1 MSTYLETPQDLDRLL
16 EGAPSSAV
24 ILNEAR
30 EEGDALPLS
39 QVLTTLLRG
48 PTRSFTALVGY
59 FGHRVDETAIE
70 QYGSVT
76 DPSGFGQVD
85 GEDPAGLV
93 VREAVEENLREG
105 QSFGQTAFRLL
116 AGAMSSPTAQGASR
130 AWYWLCRF
138 RHEAPEGREAT
149 DRLREAFTE
158 RADSPDHSFVDAA
171 TALLEPGAY
180 GESPFNLGAEEFA
193 SRLDRDGEENLE
205 QVLEETLF
213 ANVVGEAQ
221 TRLQAGAA
229 ILVGFFLQRR
239 ADFRINPHGEQEG
252 PIFHPKIYV
261 VERGEDGGS
270 VQTGSIVGSHNW
282 TVPGLGLDGA
292 SEGPSRNVEVATL
305 HLGDGHHW
313 AAAAHEEHDLDGA
326 LSGRVCGTARH
337 LFQAA
342 EFTLGAW
349 DRDPDNRLPAG
360 RLKETTENRAGEL
373 QLKRDTESRET
384 FRSLLV
390 YLRRLVADLS
400 HLDLENRHDEFF
412 DRFRLTGQF
421 EQVAGSEDDMGEDG
435 IEVLF
440 GGKIP
445 ASYQVDGAVR
455 LLSILEGAGSG
466 DGARGAF
473 LTDEAGLGKTLS
485 AKMALAIQAATR
497 LAERGLEGAPLRM
510 SLIVPAAL
518 TGSAGEEGEA
528 PSGWHLHAREVRRA
542 TRALLRD
549 VCQGVEPDEAEALT
563 AEDRLQIKVFSQ
575 GIFSPSTEQLPDA
588 ESKEEIAEEVTFGES
603 FEGRL
608 DDYQFI
614 AESELV
620 SIDESHAFRNQE
632 SKRTRVLRLL
642 LSLPVPGEEE
652 WDLVPPSGEDFSAS
666 SEAFPDGIERRV
678 LCLSAT
684 PFNNE
689 IEDIITQIGHFA
701 QHQDWERP
709 YGTVGQ
715 TEMSGEGFQRPLDQ
729 AIETWQTSTDLGER
743 AEAFRTIVQYARRH
757 LHRTRKL
764 SVPADQ
770 IEEKRMQG
778 ETEKLRSRYDDLG
791 PEYVWGAEGSDY
803 REAFATALDWLDD
816 EEQSEEEDVDPEEL
830 KRKQFQA
837 RQKLEGILLSLFV
850 QRSRV
855 RALRIIE
862 AAGATTSGEGTTERA
877 PDVSEMFR
885 EPRRPRQPL
894 ALNRRHRAEETG
906 EGSLEAS
913 ILDNLFRLLY
923 PTDSG
928 EGAEEGSGGGDRAPQ
943 LSLKAYEV
951 SALRGQRSVQAARN
965 AIGFQVTNLIKRL
978 QSSPYSFFRTLVRG
992 LLRRSLIELALVERL
1007 LDGAESGDIGL
1018 PDEVDGEVLRENL
1031 DAMSGRLTEFPA
1043 LPNVVE
1049 LMEGEYGQGG
1059 YGRPSLVGLSGLE
1072 EGEDG
1077 GLSHPDRQVDVEGHF
1092 EEMCHLLG
1100 DEDERARWDPS
1111 FEDPGPG
1118 EERQGWV
1125 SLLLSQVED
1134 GLESA
1139 LWQDI
1144 SAILEVADDL
1154 SHRIWGKESPETD
1167 VGRPFDDIWKERRTA
1182 PPEEAE
1188 GMADWLGRRLET
1200 DERARTLMAWLLVQT
1215 AARSYAEDRPA
1226 RAFLRGGG
1234 RTLIFTEYS
1243 DTQDYLLALFA
1254 ALYVVFQEPG
1264 QAGRRAE
1271 DLRERLIEEMQG
1283 IVSDLHQQSERVTQA
1298 DAERFHFADPTTFA
1312 SPIAKG
1318 AEGWFDD
1325 WVGQVEDTPSLFAEI
1340 VEDLCETFLRVR
1352 GDEADRLLEEEDIA
1366 PRGEAEGEE
1375 LSIGSLSLDSQVD
1388 AFSPWYQL
1396 EPESD
1401 IEKSEEAL
1409 GYVRRLEEAA
1419 RFPVHTILTTDVL
1432 AEGVNLQECGVVV
1445 HYDLPWNPTK
1455 LIQRNGRIDRR
1466 LNPTFEKPARRK
1478 KLHEELAE
1486 AASHVAPSEAEEGWR
1501 APEFYPPEQVYHLT
1515 VLPIEPEIIRSGI
1528 DPSLATRVSES
1539 LREKLGAIRT
1549 LFGLSNWP
1557 IVLTHEDTQ
1566 EVLTGELDFETPG
1579 FRRREDLFA
1588 ALRQL
1593 EDSATEANER
1603 YKSVDAQLSVHLRVP
1618 REARLRLVD
1627 LFADPEDPG
1636 TSEAWE
1642 RVVAAGVTSWTKPRP
1657 ESRTVYSD
1665 TEWKSALGSDLGALS
1680 GVLVVEDE
1688 EADGGYSFITW
1699 GVARGTGVR
1708 DTVGRR
1714 ILPAYIRPTDVEEK
1728 TAEVSFQD
1736 LTTLAPLGDWESL
1749 EGAAPSAPSDL
1760 AADLVKTV
1768 IDIALDQGITERS
1781 PERKDDPYPDADL
1794 GPDIPSEFADFLK
1807 GSSFLN
1813 TIIETNRTVS
1823 KRPGFG
1829 DEPTELMLLQGS
1841 EEEAPEGEPAFNL
1854 WVTFEE

>member
-1 MSTYLETPQDLDRLL
+1 
-16 EGAPSSAV
+16 
-24 ILNEAR
+24 
-30 EEGDALPLS
+30 
-39 QVLTTLLRG
+39 
-48 PTRSFTALVGY
+48 
-59 FGHRVDETAIE
+59 
-70 QYGSVT
+70 VT
-76 DPSGFGQVD
+76 DPTGFGEVD
-85 GEDPAGLV
+85 GEDPAGII

-105 QSFGQTAFRLL
+105 QSFDQAAFRLL
-116 AGAMSSPTAQGASR
+116 AGAMSSTTARDASR

-138 RHEAPEGREAT
+138 RHEAPAGREIT
-149 DRLREAFTE
+149 DGLREAFIE
-158 RADSPDHSFVDAA
+158 RASSSDYSFVDAA
-171 TALLEPGAY
+171 TALLEPGGY
-180 GESPFNLGAEEFA
+180 DESPFNLGADEFA
-193 SRLDRDGEENLE
+193 SRLDGDGEEPLGH
-205 QVLEETLF
+205 VLEKTLIE
-213 ANVVGEAQ
+213 NVIGEV
-221 TRLQAGAA
+221 RSNSRVGAA
-229 ILVGFFLQRR
+229 ILLGFFLQRR
-239 ADFRINPHGEQEG
+239 ADFRINPQGENEG

-261 VERGEDGGS
+261 VERGGDGDS
-270 VQTGSIVGSHNW
+270 AQTGSIVGSHNW
-282 TVPGLGLDGA
+282 TVPGLGLDSA
-292 SEGPSRNVEVATL
+292 NRSSSRNVEVATL
-305 HLGDGHHW
+305 HLEEGHHW
-313 AAAAHEEHDLDGA
+313 AHDGGGEDHGGV
-326 LSGRVCGTARH
+326 GRDSNGTLGGQVCGTARH
-337 LFQAA
+337 LFDSA

-349 DRDPDNRLPAG
+349 EEPSDNLLPAG
-360 RLKETTENRAGEL
+360 QLVEATRSRGGEL

-412 DRFRLTGQF
+412 DRFRLTGRF
-421 EQVAGSEDDMGEDG
+421 EQASGSEGDSGEE
-435 IEVLF
+435 EVLF

-455 LLSILEGAGSG
+455 LLSILEGTGSG

-485 AKMALAIQAATR
+485 AKMTLAILAATR
-497 LAERGLEGAPLRM
+497 LSERGLDGAPLKM

-518 TGSAGEEGEA
+518 TGSPGEEGEA

-542 TRALLRD
+542 TRALLKD

-563 AEDRLQIKVFSQ
+563 AEDRLQINVFSQ

-588 ESKEEIAEEVTFGES
+588 EDKEEIAEEVAFTES

-632 SKRTRVLRLL
+632 SKRTRLLRLL

-652 WDLVPPSGEDFSAS
+652 WNLVPPSGEDFSVA

-770 IEEKRMQG
+770 IEEKRRQG

-791 PEYVWGAEGSDY
+791 PEYIWGGEGSDY
-803 REAFATALDWLDD
+803 RDAFATALEWLHD
-816 EEQSEEEDVDPEEL
+816 EERSEEDDVDREEL
-830 KRKQFQA
+830 ERKRFEA
-837 RQKLEGILLSLFV
+837 RQDLEGILTSLFV

-894 ALNRRHRAEETG
+894 ALNRRHRAEEKG

-928 EGAEEGSGGGDRAPQ
+928 EGTEEGSADSAGAPQ

-1007 LDGAESGDIGL
+1007 LDHAESGDVDL
-1018 PDEVDGEVLRENL
+1018 PDEVDGEALRENL

-1059 YGRPSLVGLSGLE
+1059 YGRPSLVNLSGLE

-1092 EEMCHLLG
+1092 EEICQLLG
-1100 DEDERARWDPS
+1100 DEDERARWDPG

-1144 SAILEVADDL
+1144 STILEVADDL

-1167 VGRPFDDIWKERRTA
+1167 VGKPFDDIWKERRTA

-1200 DERARTLMAWLLVQT
+1200 DERARTLMAWLLVQA
-1215 AARSYAEDRPA
+1215 AARSYADDRPA
-1226 RAFLRGGG
+1226 RAFLRGGD

-1271 DLRERLIEEMQG
+1271 DLRERLLEEMQG

-1298 DAERFHFADPTTFA
+1298 DTERFHFADPTTFA

-1325 WVGQVEDTPSLFAEI
+1325 WLGQVEDTPSLFAE
-1340 VEDLCETFLRVR
+1340 VVQDLCDTFLRVR

-1375 LSIGSLSLDSQVD
+1375 MSIGSLSLDSQVD

-1401 IEKSEEAL
+1401 IDRREEAL

-1466 LNPTFEKPARRK
+1466 LNPTFEKPARRAE
-1478 KLHEELAE
+1478 LHEELAE

-1501 APEFYPPEQVYHLT
+1501 PPEFYPPEQVYHLT
-1515 VLPIEPEIIRSGI
+1515 VLPIEPEILRSGA
-1528 DPSLATRVSES
+1528 DPALATRVRES
-1539 LREKLGAIRT
+1539 LQEKLEAIRT

-1557 IVLTHEDTQ
+1557 IVLTHEDSQ

-1665 TEWKSALGSDLGALS
+1665 TEWKSALGSGLGALS
-1680 GVLVVEDE
+1680 GVLVAEDE

-1699 GVARGTGVR
+1699 GVARGTGAR

-1714 ILPAYIRPTDVEEK
+1714 ILPAYIRPTDVQEK

-1736 LTTLAPLGDWESL
+1736 LTTLAPLADWESL

-1794 GPDIPSEFADFLK
+1794 GPDIPAEFADFLK

-1813 TIIETNRTVS
+1813 TIIEGGRTAS
-1823 KRPGFG
+1823 RRPDFG
-1829 DEPTELMLLQGS
+1829 EEPTEVMLMQGS